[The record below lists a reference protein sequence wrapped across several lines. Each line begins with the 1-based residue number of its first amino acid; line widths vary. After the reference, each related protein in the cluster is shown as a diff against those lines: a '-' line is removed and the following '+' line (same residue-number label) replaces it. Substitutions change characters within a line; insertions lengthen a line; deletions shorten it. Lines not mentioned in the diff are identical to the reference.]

1 MRDNKIKC
9 LIIFLIIFIA
19 FQSIVSYIAFQRGPW
34 GDENHFIETARLF
47 GNDLTLLTL
56 AHYREMSPP
65 LPFMIYGL
73 WGKIAGFELNQL
85 RLLSPA
91 IALATYLLL
100 FMLIWRVTR
109 HGLLTLAG
117 VLFFM
122 FHPYLVGF
130 STFVFTDMLTILF
143 LILAIYAI
151 YTHNPL
157 LLFIGNACALLSRQY
172 AVFFTVAAGVYFLL
186 ILLTQKNK
194 TDVFVLGIMLVI
206 SCLPLIGCIFLWK
219 GLSPDSPLKD
229 IYLKYALVYYFP
241 ALFMYI
247 ALLFLYMVP
256 FIFIAVR
263 PIFGRRALWTYI
275 IMLVISGVYWLAPVI
290 PSPSDIDAKIYTVG
304 FFHKSLMAISQSI
317 LFHQS
322 IFFICFVL
330 AMPFVYLVATNL
342 LYSIRLSRITF
353 IVFLDLCICSFLF
366 IMPFSYLWWEKYFI
380 PLIPVLILRIILE
393 RTGMQEDHYQQSR
406 CLSAASA
413 FFLSVTGTPADL
425 A

>member
-1 MRDNKIKC
+1 MIKDDGIKY
-9 LIIFLIIFIA
+9 LIVFLIIFIA
-19 FQSIVSYIAFQRGPW
+19 FQSIVSYIAFQRSPW
-34 GDENHFIETARLF
+34 GDERHFIETARLF
-47 GNDLTLLTL
+47 GNDLTLQTL
-56 AHYREMSPP
+56 AHYSEMSTP
-65 LPFMIYGL
+65 LHFIIYGL
-73 WGKIAGFELNQL
+73 WGKIMGFELNQL
-85 RLLSPA
+85 RLFSPV
-91 IALATYLLL
+91 IALTTYLLF

-122 FHPYLVGF
+122 FHPYMVGF

-194 TDVFVLGIMLVI
+194 KDAFVPGIALVL

-219 GLSPDSPLKD
+219 GLSPDSPIKT
-229 IYLKYALVYYFP
+229 IYLKYAITYHVP

-247 ALLFLYMVP
+247 ALLFLYMIP

-263 PIFGRRALWTYI
+263 HVFGRRALWTYI

-290 PSPSDIDAKIYTVG
+290 PSPSAIDGKIYTVG
-304 FFHKSLMAISQSI
+304 FFHKAIDAFSQNV

-322 IFFICFVL
+322 IFFICFAL
-330 AMPFVYLVATNL
+330 AMPFMHLIVTSL
-342 LYSIRLSRITF
+342 LNSIQTARITF
-353 IVFLDLCICSFLF
+353 TVFLDLCIVAFLL
-366 IMPFSYLWWEKYFI
+366 IMPFSYLWWEKYFM
-380 PLIPVLILRIILE
+380 LLVPVLILRIILE
-393 RTGMQEDHYQQSR
+393 RTGMREDHYQQSHR
-406 CLSAASA
+406 GK
-413 FFLSVTGTPADL
+413 TEG
-425 A
+425 